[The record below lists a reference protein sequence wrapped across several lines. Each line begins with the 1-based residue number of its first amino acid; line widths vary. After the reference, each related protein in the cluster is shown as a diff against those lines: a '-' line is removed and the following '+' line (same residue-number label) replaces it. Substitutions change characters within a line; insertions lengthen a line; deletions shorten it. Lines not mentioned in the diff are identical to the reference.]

1 MIQTNGNRRS
11 SRRTKVLCQRRTQKE
26 VLIQRVALRLFQIHG
41 FKKVSIREIAREA
54 DVSPVTIYNH
64 YGSKEGLVREVVRNV
79 MLEAVAGFRT
89 MIEGNRPFLQKLEDI
104 VLGKTALVKQY
115 RGELVQR
122 VASEDPETQEF
133 IKDLY
138 DREIQPMI
146 VSFFNEGK
154 KQGYVNP
161 ELSQEA
167 ILSYTELLRN
177 GLMARPD
184 LVGGS
189 RKSARLV
196 REFMTLYLYGL
207 MGRSAK

>member
-1 MIQTNGNRRS
+1 MVQTKTRGKTPRAVGARHRTNQKKEAIRRA
-11 SRRTKVLCQRRTQKE
+11 
-26 VLIQRVALRLFQIHG
+26 ALRLFQMHG
-41 FKKVSIREIAREA
+41 FKKVTIREIAREA
-54 DVSPVTIYNH
+54 DVSPVTIYNY

-79 MLEAVAGFRT
+79 MLDAVAGFRT
-89 MIEGNRPFLQKLEDI
+89 MIEGSRPFLEKLEDI
-104 VLGKTALVKQY
+104 VLGKTALVNQY

-122 VASEDPETQEF
+122 VSSEDPETQEF

-154 KQGYVNP
+154 RQGYVNP

-184 LVGGS
+184 LLGGS

-207 MGRSAK
+207 MGRSAKS